1 MNIFVVLMS
10 HVMDF
15 SNSFTTP
22 RYINSRPSSPRS
34 CRVVPLGRRFRFFLG
49 VYLTTKKEILT
60 RNNHSPYLLLENAD
74 FCLSIGVLLGY
85 GYIYMVECMQSYECW
100 SVMYMAHMCP
110 RNLHTGVAAGV
121 VDRYGNVRS
130 NGRVS
135 LFESVQVKQENLI
148 LSSLHVV
155 NVSFFSLQ
163 TSWWF
168 QQESSLSPRKI
179 PLRDRCYDA
188 IFATAKRTN

>member
-10 HVMDF
+10 HVIDF

-34 CRVVPLGRRFRFFLG
+34 CRVVPLGRRFRFFFG

-85 GYIYMVECMQSYECW
+85 GYIYIYIW
-100 SVMYMAHMCP
+100 WNAY
-110 RNLHTGVAAGV
+110 NLTSA
-121 VDRYGNVRS
+121 
-130 NGRVS
+130 S
-135 LFESVQVKQENLI
+135 LVYIWRICVPETCIQEW
-148 LSSLHVV
+148 
-155 NVSFFSLQ
+155 LQ
-163 TSWWF
+163 EW
-168 QQESSLSPRKI
+168 
-179 PLRDRCYDA
+179 
-188 IFATAKRTN
+188 

>member
-10 HVMDF
+10 HVIDF

-34 CRVVPLGRRFRFFLG
+34 CRVVPLGRRFRFFFG

-85 GYIYMVECMQSYECW
+85 GYIYIYMVECMQSYEC
-100 SVMYMAHMCP
+100 
-110 RNLHTGVAAGV
+110 
-121 VDRYGNVRS
+121 
-130 NGRVS
+130 
-135 LFESVQVKQENLI
+135 
-148 LSSLHVV
+148 
-155 NVSFFSLQ
+155 
-163 TSWWF
+163 
-168 QQESSLSPRKI
+168 
-179 PLRDRCYDA
+179 
-188 IFATAKRTN
+188 